1 MFDVLIEMVSNWISN
16 TLKLESI
23 ELILKVLILRFSF
36 GLILIVWTLIFSK
49 SNQYFSKFIETN
61 QEKTLNMLKS
71 T

>member
-36 GLILIVWTLIFSK
+36 GLILIVWTLIFTK